1 MGSNGFLFNANPESV
16 DSVRGFLDFHNGFL
30 TGSSGFLFNANPE
43 SGDSAK
49 ASLTFITGS

>member
-1 MGSNGFLFNANPESV
+1 MGSNGFLFNANPVSV
-16 DSVRGFLDFHNGFL
+16 DSVRGILDFHNGFL
-30 TGSSGFLFNANPE
+30 TGSSGFLFNASPE